1 MLQGVGQ
8 ICNSLNIVRFKNR
21 PIKDC
26 PQIWKVEGKNWIDLN
41 KKKVEKLDKLCKIV
55 TMSILSGA

>member
-26 PQIWKVEGKNWIDLN
+26 PQIWKVEGRNWIDLN

>member
-8 ICNSLNIVRFKNR
+8 ICNSLNIVSFKNR

-26 PQIWKVEGKNWIDLN
+26 PQIWKVEGRNWIDLN

>member
-41 KKKVEKLDKLCKIV
+41 KKKLKILINCV
-55 TMSILSGA
+55 K

>member
-41 KKKVEKLDKLCKIV
+41 KKKVEKLDKLCKMV

>member
-26 PQIWKVEGKNWIDLN
+26 PQIWKVEGRNWIDLN
-41 KKKVEKLDKLCKIV
+41 KKKVEKLDKLCKMV

>member
-41 KKKVEKLDKLCKIV
+41 KKKVENFDKLCKIV